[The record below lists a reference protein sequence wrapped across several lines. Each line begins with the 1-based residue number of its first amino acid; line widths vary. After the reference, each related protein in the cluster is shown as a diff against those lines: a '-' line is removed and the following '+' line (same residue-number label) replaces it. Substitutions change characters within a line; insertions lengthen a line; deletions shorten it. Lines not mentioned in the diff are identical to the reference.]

1 MRPKFRHGFT
11 LIELL
16 VVIAII
22 AILIGLLL
30 PAVQKVREAA
40 ARMSCSNNLKQ
51 IGLAAHNYE
60 SAFGVLPPGNNRNSR
75 IGALAYL
82 LPYVEQDNV
91 FRQIETTK
99 LAVPAT
105 GGFWYGGTSW
115 GAAHTKIKTFQC
127 PSDGSNDIT
136 PTVGQWAFLF
146 TDPSALYAGPFA
158 PGAYP
163 TLGNTNYAPNAGYL
177 GAVFPTL
184 AGPFFTDSKTRLTA
198 LTDGTSN
205 TYAFGEYLGG
215 RGVGARDY
223 TSVWMGTGAIP
234 TAYGL
239 PETAEWYTFGGKHT
253 GGVLFAMCDGS
264 VRSVRRGID
273 FSTYVY
279 TSGMNDGV
287 VIADQ

>member
-1 MRPKFRHGFT
+1 MSLRFRRGFT

-51 IGLAAHNYE
+51 LGLAAHNYE
-60 SAFGVLPPGNNRNSR
+60 SANGVLPPGNNRNSR
-75 IGALAYL
+75 IGALAHL

-99 LAVPAT
+99 LTIPAT
-105 GGFWYGGTSW
+105 GGVWYGGTSW
-115 GAAHTKIKTFQC
+115 AAAHNKIKTFQC
-127 PSDGSNDIT
+127 PSDNSNDVT
-136 PTVGQWAFLF
+136 PAAGVWAFLY
-146 TDPSALYAGPFA
+146 TDPSTVYGGTFA
-158 PGAYP
+158 PTAYP
-163 TLGNTNYAPNAGYL
+163 TLGKTNYAPNAGYL
-177 GAVFPTL
+177 GAVFPAL
-184 AGPFFTDSKTRLTA
+184 SGPFFTDSKTRLTA

-223 TSVWMGTGAIP
+223 TSAWMGTGGMP
-234 TAYGL
+234 TGWGL
-239 PETAEWYTFGGKHT
+239 PETSEWFTFGGKHT

-264 VRSVRRGID
+264 VQSVRRGID
-273 FSTYVY
+273 TATFVY
-279 TSGMNDGV
+279 TSGMSDGTV
-287 VIADQ
+287 VVGQ